1 MRYFITNVL
10 PHHLSGKY
18 KISYAAANFS
28 WALIHSSV
36 FDEVFSIAPLNVSGA
51 IDDVDMPELVYSD
64 WRKRG
69 KILQKLAP
77 IKESFLIFRKIKR
90 NSNVWFYNI
99 SILNIVLFFLCK
111 WFKPSAHCNVII
123 LDIYIPKRKLSLEAL
138 FLWAINHANSDFVD
152 YQSFFQNKK
161 CYIIYNRIF

>member
-51 IDDVDMPELVYSD
+51 IDDVDMPELVTLIGE
-64 WRKRG
+64 REEK
-69 KILQKLAP
+69 
-77 IKESFLIFRKIKR
+77 SFK
-90 NSNVWFYNI
+90 S
-99 SILNIVLFFLCK
+99 SH
-111 WFKPSAHCNVII
+111 P
-123 LDIYIPKRKLSLEAL
+123 
-138 FLWAINHANSDFVD
+138 
-152 YQSFFQNKK
+152 
-161 CYIIYNRIF
+161 

>member
-1 MRYFITNVL
+1 MRYLITNVL

-90 NSNVWFYNI
+90 QLSFRNI
-99 SILNIVLFFLCK
+99 NIQYYHIAMC
-111 WFKPSAHCNVII
+111 
-123 LDIYIPKRKLSLEAL
+123 
-138 FLWAINHANSDFVD
+138 
-152 YQSFFQNKK
+152 
-161 CYIIYNRIF
+161 

>member
-1 MRYFITNVL
+1 MKF
-10 PHHLSGKY
+10 
-18 KISYAAANFS
+18 
-28 WALIHSSV
+28 
-36 FDEVFSIAPLNVSGA
+36 FSIAPLNVSGA

-99 SILNIVLFFLCK
+99 SILNIVFIFPVQMVQTFSTLQCDNIGYLY
-111 WFKPSAHCNVII
+111 S
-123 LDIYIPKRKLSLEAL
+123 E
-138 FLWAINHANSDFVD
+138 
-152 YQSFFQNKK
+152 KK
-161 CYIIYNRIF
+161 VVA

>member
-1 MRYFITNVL
+1 MRYFITDVL

-99 SILNIVLFFLCK
+99 SILNIVLFFLC
-111 WFKPSAHCNVII
+111 
-123 LDIYIPKRKLSLEAL
+123 
-138 FLWAINHANSDFVD
+138 
-152 YQSFFQNKK
+152 
-161 CYIIYNRIF
+161 